1 MKIKILGSDLCIL
14 LNMIDNKYI
23 IDKKG
28 ELDKSDEIDK
38 KISKYLIRKN
48 LLKKRKRVQK
58 INRGVFFISDSS
70 DSD

>member
-14 LNMIDNKYI
+14 LNMIDKRGKKEEICKKDKYI
-23 IDKKG
+23 DKYID
-28 ELDKSDEIDK
+28 
-38 KISKYLIRKN
+38 KYLIRKN

-58 INRGVFFISDSS
+58 INRSVFFISDSS